1 MGNNNWIGFSF
12 LRMVDC
18 QLYPNYVGVS
28 RSMEHNLAKNK
39 YDAPIAQLVEQDPL
53 KVKVAGSIP
62 AGRTLQR
69 NKIIV

>member
-1 MGNNNWIGFSF
+1 
-12 LRMVDC
+12 
-18 QLYPNYVGVS
+18 
-28 RSMEHNLAKNK
+28 MEHNLAKNK